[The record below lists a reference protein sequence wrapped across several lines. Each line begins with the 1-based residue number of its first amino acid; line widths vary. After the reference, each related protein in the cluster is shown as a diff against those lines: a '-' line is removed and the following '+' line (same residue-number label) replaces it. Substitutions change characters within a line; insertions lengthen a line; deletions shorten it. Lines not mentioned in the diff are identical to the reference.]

1 MILFSTYLSTN
12 MHFRNLPCDLIRS
25 VGLYLKLE
33 DVTELKCTNKYT
45 NNSLND
51 RFFGVYWDIHCPNN
65 FKTYYNQRPKLIDT
79 TNLNKCKNIN
89 TIDNANI
96 IIELANKL
104 LDIYKNTYFHKRY
117 SSLTISFKDPTK
129 YHHII
134 CSYENDTNF
143 GIINTVN
150 GKNKLLFEHTALINV
165 ILDILHNQQREPDL
179 LPFIVKKLHHVSV
192 YIPDQLNKKIYTR
205 KIILN

>member
-1 MILFSTYLSTN
+1 
-12 MHFRNLPCDLIRS
+12 MHFHNLPCDLIRI

-33 DVTELKCTNKYT
+33 DVTKIKCTNKYN

-51 RFFGVYWDIHCPNN
+51 KFFGVYWDTYRPNN
-65 FKTYYNQRPKLIDT
+65 FKIYYEQRPNLIDT

-104 LDIYKNTYFHKRY
+104 LDIYKSTYVYKH
-117 SSLTISFKDPTK
+117 SSLTMSFKDPTK
-129 YHHII
+129 HHHII
-134 CSYENDTNF
+134 FSYENDTNF

-150 GKNKLLFEHTALINV
+150 GQTKLLFEHTTLINI
-165 ILDILHNQQREPDL
+165 ILDILHNQQSEPDL
-179 LPFIVKKLHHVSV
+179 LPFVVKKLHYVTV
-192 YIPDQLNKKIYTR
+192 YIPGQSNGKIYTR
-205 KIILN
+205 KIIFN